1 MQGFR
6 LAQDIKL
13 TFRREDILARLRE
26 NQARHIRILRE
37 ANKGYLEQA
46 QAALE
51 AKLEEVKAGE
61 LVTLSFSLSRPVSH
75 ATTYVAMISMLEATS
90 DEMLVLTMEQ
100 QQAFMCDRWDWQE
113 QFLTANSGYSGTAR
127 SLR

>member
-13 TFRREDILARLRE
+13 TFKREDILARLRV
-26 NQARHIRILRE
+26 NQERHIRILRE

-100 QQAFMCDRWDWQE
+100 QQAFMYDRWDWQE

>member
-13 TFRREDILARLRE
+13 TFKREDILARLRE
-26 NQARHIRILRE
+26 NQARHIVILRE

-51 AKLEEVKAGE
+51 AKLLVVKAGR
-61 LVTLSFSLSRPVSH
+61 LVSLSFDLSRPVSH
-75 ATTYVAMISMLEATS
+75 LKTYEAMISMLEAAS
-90 DEMLVLTMEQ
+90 DEKLELTMEQ